1 MTSLSSGAESTLS
14 GILILTACLW
24 IGGMVTVVFVAR
36 TSSATLEPMARVSFF
51 RAFGRAYGIFAT
63 IDLLVGLIA
72 GAVLLGTAPW
82 TGMSTALTVLA
93 AALVVALAWG
103 IVQARN
109 MTRLRRRAE
118 ESGGALDG
126 HVARGGRSA
135 AALRGAIGLL
145 TFALFA
151 VGLAHWL

>member
-1 MTSLSSGAESTLS
+1 MTSLSTGAESTLF
-14 GILILTACLW
+14 GILILAACLW

-36 TSSATLEPMARVSFF
+36 ISSATLDPMARVAFF
-51 RAFGRAYGIFAT
+51 RAFGRAFGVFAT
-63 IDLLVGLIA
+63 VDLLVGLIV

-82 TGMSTALTVLA
+82 TGMSTALATIA
-93 AALVVALAWG
+93 AALVVGLAAG

-135 AALRGAIGLL
+135 AALRGTISLL
-145 TFALFA
+145 TLALFA